1 MRGEHRNVLF
11 LCLLFVFAYKF
22 IHLRVLIYIDC
33 VVIIIKDLNTMNIL
47 VIINYFLACT
57 YQVLHKSIYF

>member
-1 MRGEHRNVLF
+1 VVF

-47 VIINYFLACT
+47 VIINYFFS
-57 YQVLHKSIYF
+57 V

>member
-1 MRGEHRNVLF
+1 MVF

-33 VVIIIKDLNTMNIL
+33 VVIIIKDLNTMKIL
-47 VIINYFLACT
+47 VIINYFFS
-57 YQVLHKSIYF
+57 V